1 MQTECSTTL
10 FEFAPVEDR
19 KVVAGFDG
27 GTMTSNAGGLL
38 LGGADKAIKLIERVA
53 KCFVDRRDPSLIEHS
68 VATLVGIFGLAL
80 GYGDAQKQLNRVLA
94 FTDCGCL
101 RDSCLHGQRLYSVDD
116 RRITPPHP
124 V

>member
-38 LGGADKAIKLIERVA
+38 LEART
-53 KCFVDRRDPSLIEHS
+53 R
-68 VATLVGIFGLAL
+68 
-80 GYGDAQKQLNRVLA
+80 Q
-94 FTDCGCL
+94 
-101 RDSCLHGQRLYSVDD
+101 
-116 RRITPPHP
+116 
-124 V
+124 